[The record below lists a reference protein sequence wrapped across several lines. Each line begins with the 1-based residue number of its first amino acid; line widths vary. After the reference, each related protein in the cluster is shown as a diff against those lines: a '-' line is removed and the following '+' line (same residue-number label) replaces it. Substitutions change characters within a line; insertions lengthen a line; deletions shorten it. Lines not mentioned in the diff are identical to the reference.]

1 MENYSCLRL
10 SQEIRLETKEK
21 QIPLQSSIII
31 SVASTQ
37 CLMVQLLLKLDIEK
51 WVYESNA
58 LQQFVHLSKI
68 KSAVSIRIVIKT

>member
-51 WVYESNA
+51 WVYKSNA